1 MIERLVDSLPAS
13 ALLTLGLGILP
24 GVSLLSGALLAL
36 IELVRGPLQ
45 AFLVGAVAAALLAV
59 LGLLTNHN
67 PLAALIQPLG
77 GPLLGIW
84 IPVLLLA
91 FVLRRS
97 RSLSLTLTVASL
109 VGCLVVVGQMLL
121 MAQPIEFWKHLL
133 GQALAQLQVMHGAKA
148 KYWQEAVVHMARL
161 MPGVSAAGGVFGVM
175 VMVMLGRYA
184 QARLVR
190 PGAFGEEF
198 RRLSLGYSV
207 TIIASLLL
215 VVRLAYP
222 NLMLQNVAIV
232 ILAMFAFQGLAV
244 IHALFKTRA
253 WPGYGLVILYVLIV
267 LFPLWLLGLVSAA
280 GLVDNWFDF
289 RNLRQ
294 KAPKT

>member
-1 MIERLVDSLPAS
+1 MIV
-13 ALLTLGLGILP
+13 TLGLGILP

-36 IELVRGPLQ
+36 VELIRGPLQ
-45 AFLVGAVAAALLAV
+45 AFLVGAIASVLLAI
-59 LGLLTNHN
+59 LGLLANHN
-67 PLAALIQPLG
+67 PWAALIQPLG

-91 FVLRRS
+91 FVLRWS

-109 VGCLVVVGQMLL
+109 AGLLVVVGQMLL
-121 MAQPIEFWKHLL
+121 VAHPIEFWNHLL
-133 GQALAQLQVMHGAKA
+133 SQVLAQLPIMHGNKA
-148 KYWQEAVVHMARL
+148 KYWQEAIAHMARL
-161 MPGVSAAGGVFGVM
+161 MPGMSVAGGIFGVM
-175 VMVMLGRYA
+175 VMLMLGRYA
-184 QARLVR
+184 QARLIR

-215 VVRLAYP
+215 VVRLVYP
-222 NLMLQNVAIV
+222 SLMFQNLAIV
-232 ILAMFAFQGLAV
+232 ILAMFTFQGLAV
-244 IHALFKTRA
+244 IHALFKARA

-267 LFPLWLLGLVSAA
+267 LFPLWLLGVVSAA

-294 KAPKT
+294 KAPKA